1 MNKCKIIAIENQ
13 KGGTGKSTT
22 ALNLG
27 VGLVQSGK
35 RVLLVDED
43 PQGSLSISLG
53 VTKPDELDVT
63 LATVMTEI
71 MEDEPFP
78 DDYGLIHC
86 EEGADLMPSN
96 IELSGVESALFNTMS
111 REYVLKTY
119 LDQVRVN
126 YDYILIDCSPSLG
139 ILPINALVAADS
151 IIVPSQPRILSTKG
165 LDLLL
170 HTYKRVQR
178 GINPNLKIDGVLF
191 TMVDARTVND
201 RFVIESIRNSL
212 GTRLN
217 VFDTVIPSSVKV
229 SSANLQCQ
237 SIFAFDSGCK
247 VADAYRNLTKEVL
260 EIEAKNKVRLQCGVR

>member
-63 LATVMTEI
+63 LATVMTGI

-86 EEGADLMPSN
+86 EEGVDLMPSN